1 MKPLLIIGIIV
12 FSLGI
17 LISVWAILVTM
28 SLASE
33 ADPHDSYITFGT
45 SLVVSVLAL
54 IGCIDLLRRRKGR
67 T

>member
-1 MKPLLIIGIIV
+1 MKPLLIISIIV

-33 ADPHDSYITFGT
+33 SDPHLSYIEFGT
-45 SLVVSVLAL
+45 ILVVSILAL
-54 IGCIDLLRRRKGR
+54 IGCIALLKRRKGR
-67 T
+67 E